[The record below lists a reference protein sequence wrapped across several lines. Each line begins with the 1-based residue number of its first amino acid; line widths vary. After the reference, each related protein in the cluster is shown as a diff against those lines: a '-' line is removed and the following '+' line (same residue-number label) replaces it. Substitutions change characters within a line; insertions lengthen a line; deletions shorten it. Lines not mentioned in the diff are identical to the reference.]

1 MVLYKH
7 RYPRTGTVAKV
18 ALFSRLLVIF
28 LALVAN
34 ALVDDYD
41 SSFALTM
48 QPQPRWASEAAHA
61 PLEPGA
67 LGDAYAHRLGAGQPV
82 DAVLPSNYPGRPT
95 LADRNDGLGVDV
107 QRMLGSW
114 LQVFVRWDAV
124 YFVHLAE
131 EGHYIFE
138 QEHAFFPMLPLLIRF
153 IALTVLYPLI
163 GLIGFRLTI
172 ILAGVLVS
180 NASFI
185 ASAAVLYRLGVD
197 VLRDERLAY
206 LAALCYCFTPSNIFM
221 SAIYTES
228 LFALFSFICMRLVAQ
243 QHYLLT
249 AYFIS
254 LGSLTRSN
262 SIVYCGFFLYD
273 LLVRPLQC
281 PQRQR
286 SLLAQAA
293 AIAWA
298 GMRAAVYCAIAL
310 SGFVLFQIYGYKL
323 YCTSA
328 QINRPWCHA
337 RLPLLYSFVQTHYW
351 NVGFLNYYELKQ
363 IPNFILAGPMVAL
376 SAWGIYTF
384 AHANWR
390 RFLSAGIVSRG
401 PSHDES
407 RSKSPAHAAYTSDA
421 LMPHVYLWLAL
432 LLYALLNIH
441 IQVITRFFSSQP
453 IVYWFSAYVFLQPPA
468 PTTHSTHRAQP
479 KPLAASL
486 TRKQARPRPTQ
497 LPRTSTVAA
506 KTSRLWESPHQLSP
520 AAQCLLYYYSC
531 YGLIGIVLFSNFF
544 PPA

>member
-1 MVLYKH
+1 MVLHKH
-7 RYPRTGTVAKV
+7 RYPRTGMVAKV

-48 QPQPRWASEAAHA
+48 QPPPRWSSETAHA

-67 LGDAYAHRLGAGQPV
+67 LSDAYAYHLGPGQAV
-82 DAVLPSNYPGRPT
+82 DAVQPSNYPGRPT
-95 LADRNDGLGVDV
+95 LTDDSNGLGLDV
-107 QRMLGSW
+107 QHVLGSW

-153 IALTVLYPLI
+153 VASTVLHPLIALV
-163 GLIGFRLTI
+163 GFRLTI

-185 ASAAVLYRLGVD
+185 ASAVVLYRLGVD
-197 VLRDERLAY
+197 VLLDERLAY

-243 QHYLLT
+243 RHYLLT

-273 LLVRPLQC
+273 LLVHPLQHH
-281 PQRQR
+281 QRQR
-286 SLLAQAA
+286 PLLAQVG

-298 GMRAAVYCAIAL
+298 GARATVYCAIAL
-310 SGFVLFQIYGYKL
+310 TGFVLFQLYGYKL

-337 RLPLLYSFVQTHYW
+337 RIPLLYSFVQTHYW

-363 IPNFILAGPMVAL
+363 IPNFLLAGPMIAL
-376 SAWGIYTF
+376 SAWGIYTY
-384 AHANWR
+384 ARANWR
-390 RFLSAGIVSRG
+390 RFLSAGIASHGV
-401 PSHDES
+401 SHDEA
-407 RSKSPAHAAYTSDA
+407 RSMSPARAAYTNDA
-421 LMPHVYLWLAL
+421 LIPHVYLWLVL

-453 IVYWFSAYVFLQPPA
+453 IVYWFSAYVFLQPPT
-468 PTTHSTHRAQP
+468 PTTNPSHRAQR
-479 KPLAASL
+479 KPLAVSPSGKRAH
-486 TRKQARPRPTQ
+486 PRSTPLLRTPTA
-497 LPRTSTVAA
+497 TA
-506 KTSRLWESPHQLSP
+506 KTPHLRGPPHQLSP

-531 YGLIGIVLFSNFF
+531 YGFIGIVLFSNFF